1 MKIFFRFF
9 KCLPFLKHKK
19 GKNYLRNFKKGR
31 FCIVEWS
38 QMNSKFVLADLGDWD
53 RKMTWKP

>member
-9 KCLPFLKHKK
+9 NACHFLNIKK

-53 RKMTWKP
+53 RKMT